1 MSGPAPAAVP
11 LVICSKSAWD
21 PAIRRE
27 HSLALL
33 AADHGH
39 PVTFIERA
47 IDVRALRRA
56 GGLREFASGLRG
68 APRAASDTAA
78 VSVIAQS
85 TILPGHLNGPA
96 EVSGNLLLRRLLR
109 RMPAEAATVV
119 NVPWQWPATAH
130 IQGRRVFDCAD
141 DWSALMP
148 HRSSRLSDLYDR
160 IALEA
165 DAVVLAS
172 RTLAGRFPA
181 ERTVVVPNGVSE
193 EMLGPLVPA
202 PQATRLVHAG
212 TLTPRFDAPL
222 AARLLELLPDWS
234 LDLYG
239 QAQYPG
245 FQEQP
250 GPELARLLSEH
261 AGRVRWHGVLPRES
275 LSAAIDHAAV
285 ALVLNRPE
293 SSSGQDSMKLYDYA
307 ARGRPIVSTRFSADL
322 EKEGPPHLRLVS
334 DAAELADA
342 VRSAREEASEWA
354 EQRRRWAEERRWSAR
369 WPAWSRAVFGAGG

>member
-1 MSGPAPAAVP
+1 MSGSAATP
-11 LVICSKSAWD
+11 LVICSKSAWE

-27 HSLALL
+27 HSLALT
-33 AADHGH
+33 AARHGH

-47 IDVRALRRA
+47 LDARVLRRR
-56 GGLREFASGLRG
+56 GGAREFAAGLRG
-68 APRAASDTAA
+68 VTRHGLAPPG
-78 VSVIAQS
+78 VSVVAHAA
-85 TILPGHLNGPA
+85 ILPGHLNGAA
-96 EVSGNLLLRRLLR
+96 ELTGNLLLRRLLR
-109 RMPAEAATVV
+109 GLPRDAVVVV
-119 NVPWQWPATAH
+119 NVPWQWPATEGVT
-130 IQGRRVFDCAD
+130 GRRVFDCAD
-141 DWSALMP
+141 DWSALVR
-148 HRSSRLSDLYDR
+148 HRSARLSDLYDR

-202 PQATRLVHAG
+202 PRATRLVHAG

-250 GPELARLLSEH
+250 GPELASLLSEY
-261 AGRVRWHGVLPRES
+261 ARRVRWHGVLPRES
-275 LSAAIDHAAV
+275 LSAAIDHGAV

-322 EKEGPPHLRLVS
+322 EKEGPPHLRLGS

-342 VRSAREEASEWA
+342 VRSAREEPPERA
-354 EQRRRWAEERRWSAR
+354 EERRRWAEERRWSAR